1 MIWPLLLRRRGQPPR
16 TCRDPAC
23 DFRPHSGHV
32 QQPSRKSAAHKAV
45 AVVMLTAL
53 AGAGCDG
60 TPASG
65 PQGTGTTSTMT
76 PTSSTSTT
84 QPPSALDDLAPFFAA
99 AAHVDANLKA
109 AARAVNGGI
118 GSDRIVFDQATVG
131 AVEAADPA
139 AAGNAIPAGM
149 PPALL
154 QSVLVVY
161 NDLVS
166 RRAAFN
172 RVNVGSFTPT
182 AFDYAYNLRC
192 LHNGAAAA
200 AQYATDVAAAR
211 SLAATL
217 PHFTVALSDS
227 RATEELAVRIVWIRG
242 GNNGCANCGGFV
254 IKDLVP
260 ITWYP
265 TRVTPPGSPTPAD
278 GTINTIPFSGTYVPG
293 KGWDIVL
300 QAC

>member
-1 MIWPLLLRRRGQPPR
+1 MHR
-16 TCRDPAC
+16 
-23 DFRPHSGHV
+23 S
-32 QQPSRKSAAHKAV
+32 V
-45 AVVMLTAL
+45 AVVGLIAL
-53 AGAGCDG
+53 VGAGCTS

-65 PQGTGTTSTMT
+65 PQGTGSTSTMT
-76 PTSSTSTT
+76 PTPSTSTT
-84 QPPSALDDLAPFFAA
+84 RPLSALDNLAPFFSAS
-99 AAHVDANLKA
+99 AHVDANLKA
-109 AARAVNGGI
+109 AASAVNGGI
-118 GSDRIVFDQATVG
+118 RSDRIVFDQATVG
-131 AVEAADPA
+131 AVEAANPA
-139 AAGNAIPAGM
+139 AAANAIPAGM
-149 PPALL
+149 TPALL

-172 RVNVGSFTPT
+172 GVKVGSFTPT
-182 AFDYAYNLRC
+182 AFDYTYNRQC

-217 PHFTVALSDS
+217 PHFTVAPGDS
-227 RATEELAVRIVWIRG
+227 RAAAEVAVRIMWIGG
-242 GNNGCANCGGFV
+242 GNNGCANCGGYI

-278 GTINTIPFSGTYVPG
+278 GTIDTIPFSGTYVPG
-293 KGWDIVL
+293 KGWDVVL

>member
-1 MIWPLLLRRRGQPPR
+1 VVHR
-16 TCRDPAC
+16 
-23 DFRPHSGHV
+23 
-32 QQPSRKSAAHKAV
+32 AV
-45 AVVMLTAL
+45 AVVVLTAL
-53 AGAGCDG
+53 MGVGCTS

-65 PQGTGTTSTMT
+65 PQSPGSTSTMT
-76 PTSSTSTT
+76 PISSTSTT
-84 QPPSALDDLAPFFAA
+84 QRPSALDDLAPFFAT

-139 AAGNAIPAGM
+139 AAAKAIPAAM
-149 PPALL
+149 TPALL

-172 RVNVGSFTPT
+172 GVKVGIFTPA

-192 LHNGAAAA
+192 LRNGAAAA
-200 AQYATDVAAAR
+200 AQYAKDVASAR

-217 PHFTVALSDS
+217 PHFTVALADS
-227 RATEELAVRIVWIRG
+227 RAAEELAVRIVWIGG
-242 GNNGCANCGGFV
+242 GNNGCANCGGYV

-265 TRVTPPGSPTPAD
+265 TTVTPPGSPTPAD
-278 GTINTIPFSGTYVPG
+278 GTIDTIPFSGTYVPG